1 MKALVLIHY
10 YKVFKE
16 HAGKKLPT
24 LILIVVFTGLLEGL
38 GISMFIPLLSEGN
51 VTSAD
56 QYAVSG
62 ILYGILSFF
71 GISPDF
77 TPVLLFILGV
87 FLLRGVLQLGSQA
100 LSAHITATLTR
111 NLRENLVSLLMRTNY
126 PNFLRMDTGFL
137 ANLVTKES
145 DRAVA
150 SFNHYANTLASLVH
164 VGVYGAVCMMIS
176 WRVAFILGVL
186 GLVTI
191 VMLGFVHRLSHDY
204 SVRTTKHNASLEE
217 LLIQTIQ
224 FFKYLKATNSFP
236 QLKKKLD
243 AEIRTLADFVF
254 RLGVISGGLKS
265 VTEPLGV
272 VVVVALLYVNV
283 SMLGQPVSGTLL
295 IVFLLYRTMNKF
307 MSAQNLWQKFNSAVG
322 GLEEITRTFNRMG
335 GEIEEEGPHKVANFQ
350 EAIELKNL
358 DFFYERRQ
366 VLFDINMS
374 FPKNKTVALV
384 GRTGSGKSTI
394 ANLIMGVEPPASGK
408 ILFDGIS
415 YHGLNKA
422 SLRKLLGYV
431 TQESVLFND
440 SIANNISFWSCSDA
454 DPECLW
460 KVTAAARAVHC
471 DEFIEKTD
479 HGYLTLLGDWG
490 STISGGQRQQI
501 CIARELFKEPEI
513 LILDEAMSALDAH
526 SESLIQKSLAE
537 LQGSRTI
544 IIITHRLAT
553 VKACDYVY
561 VLDEGR
567 IVEEGTYQYLSQ
579 KGDSRFFE
587 LARLQS
593 L

>member
-1 MKALVLIHY
+1 
-10 YKVFKE
+10 
-16 HAGKKLPT
+16 
-24 LILIVVFTGLLEGL
+24 
-38 GISMFIPLLSEGN
+38 
-51 VTSAD
+51 
-56 QYAVSG
+56 
-62 ILYGILSFF
+62 
-71 GISPDF
+71 
-77 TPVLLFILGV
+77 
-87 FLLRGVLQLGSQA
+87 
-100 LSAHITATLTR
+100 
-111 NLRENLVSLLMRTNY
+111 
-126 PNFLRMDTGFL
+126 
-137 ANLVTKES
+137 
-145 DRAVA
+145 
-150 SFNHYANTLASLVH
+150 
-164 VGVYGAVCMMIS
+164 
-176 WRVAFILGVL
+176 
-186 GLVTI
+186 
-191 VMLGFVHRLSHDY
+191 
-204 SVRTTKHNASLEE
+204 
-217 LLIQTIQ
+217 
-224 FFKYLKATNSFP
+224 
-236 QLKKKLD
+236 
-243 AEIRTLADFVF
+243 
-254 RLGVISGGLKS
+254 
-265 VTEPLGV
+265 
-272 VVVVALLYVNV
+272 
-283 SMLGQPVSGTLL
+283 
-295 IVFLLYRTMNKF
+295 
-307 MSAQNLWQKFNSAVG
+307 
-322 GLEEITRTFNRMG
+322 
-335 GEIEEEGPHKVANFQ
+335 
-350 EAIELKNL
+350 
-358 DFFYERRQ
+358 
-366 VLFDINMS
+366 
-374 FPKNKTVALV
+374 
-384 GRTGSGKSTI
+384 
-394 ANLIMGVEPPASGK
+394 MGVEPPASGK